1 MNRFADLFQKHGPQ
15 AAQLAVVGGGTIFG
29 GAWFLSNC
37 LYNVEAGHR
46 AIKFNRISG
55 VGEHVYAEGTH
66 FVVPWLEHAIIYDVR
81 SRPRT
86 LVSLTGSKDLQMV
99 NISLRT
105 LCRPE
110 ESKLARVYRY
120 LGLEFDE
127 KILPSIVNEVLKSVV
142 AQYNASQL
150 ITQRELVSKQI
161 RDVLIKRAKDFDIVL
176 DDVSITHLSFSPEYE
191 KAVEMKQVA
200 QQQAE
205 RARWIVE
212 KAKEQKKTIILKAQG
227 EQQAAKMIGA
237 AIKNNP
243 GFVDLRTI
251 EAAKEIASIVSKS
264 SNKLVLSSDSLLLG
278 LKTPEHANVV
288 FQ

>member
-1 MNRFADLFQKHGPQ
+1 MNKFQEQFQKYGPK
-15 AAQLAVVGGGTIFG
+15 AVQSAFVAGGVLVGGG
-29 GAWFLSNC
+29 WFFSNC

-46 AIKFNRISG
+46 SIKYNRIYG
-55 VGEHVYAEGTH
+55 IGERVYSEGTH
-66 FVVPWLEHAIIYDVR
+66 FVFPWLEHAIIFDVR

-105 LCRPE
+105 LCRPN
-110 ESKLARVYRY
+110 ESQLPRVYRT
-120 LGLEFDE
+120 LGVDFDE
-127 KILPSIVNEVLKSVV
+127 KVLPSIVNEVLKSTV
-142 AQYNASQL
+142 AQFNASQL
-150 ITQRELVSKQI
+150 ITQRELVSRQI
-161 RDVLIKRAKDFDIVL
+161 REILITRAKDFDIVL

-205 RARWIVE
+205 RARWVVE

-227 EQQAAKMIGA
+227 EQQAAKMIGE

-243 GFVDLRTI
+243 GFVDLRKI
-251 EAAKEIASIVSKS
+251 EAAKEIASTVSKGQ
-264 SNKLVLSSDSLLLG
+264 NKMILSSDALLLD
-278 LKTPEHANVV
+278 LKPEPVV
-288 FQ
+288 AIQ

>member
-1 MNRFADLFQKHGPQ
+1 MNKVSPELVQNVVLG
-15 AAQLAVVGGGTIFG
+15 AVAVGGGT
-29 GAWFLSNC
+29 WFLSNC

-46 AIKFNRISG
+46 AIKFNRFSG
-55 VGEHVYAEGTH
+55 LGERVYAEGTH
-66 FVVPWLEHAIIYDVR
+66 FVFPWLERAILYDVR

-105 LCRPE
+105 LCRADE
-110 ESKLARVYRY
+110 NQLARVYRY
-120 LGLEFDE
+120 LGVEFDE

-150 ITQRELVSKQI
+150 ITQREQVSRQI
-161 RDVLIKRAKDFDIVL
+161 RDILIKRAKDFDIIL

-200 QQQAE
+200 QQNAE
-205 RARWIVE
+205 KARWIVE
-212 KAKEQKKTIILKAQG
+212 KAKEQKKTIILRAQG
-227 EQQAAKMIGA
+227 EQQAAKMIGT

-243 GFVDLRTI
+243 GFVELRKI
-251 EAAKEIASIVSKS
+251 EAAKEIAAMVGKG
-264 SNKLVLSSDSLLLG
+264 SNRVILGSDALLLG
-278 LKTPEHANVV
+278 LKQDNEDSSLLA
-288 FQ
+288 

>member
-1 MNRFADLFQKHGPQ
+1 MNRFGEQFQKYGPQ
-15 AAQLAVVGGGTIFG
+15 AIQSALVAGGVIVGGG
-29 GAWFLSNC
+29 WFFSNC

-46 AIKFNRISG
+46 SIKFNRIYG
-55 VGEHVYAEGTH
+55 IGERVYAEGTH
-66 FVVPWLEHAIIYDVR
+66 FVFPWLEHPIIFDVR

-105 LCRPE
+105 LCRPDE
-110 ESKLARVYRY
+110 AKLSRVYRS
-120 LGLEFDE
+120 LGTDFDE
-127 KILPSIVNEVLKSVV
+127 KILPSIVNEVLKSTV
-142 AQYNASQL
+142 AQFNASQL
-150 ITQRELVSKQI
+150 ITQRDQVSRQI
-161 RDVLIKRAKDFDIVL
+161 REILIKRAKDFDIVL

-205 RARWIVE
+205 RARWVVE

-227 EQQAAKMIGA
+227 EQQAAKMIGE

-243 GFVDLRTI
+243 GFVDLRKI
-251 EAAKEIASIVSKS
+251 EAAKEIANTVSKGG
-264 SNKLVLSSDSLLLG
+264 NKMILSSDSLLLD
-278 LKTPEHANVV
+278 LRPEPVV
-288 FQ
+288 PI